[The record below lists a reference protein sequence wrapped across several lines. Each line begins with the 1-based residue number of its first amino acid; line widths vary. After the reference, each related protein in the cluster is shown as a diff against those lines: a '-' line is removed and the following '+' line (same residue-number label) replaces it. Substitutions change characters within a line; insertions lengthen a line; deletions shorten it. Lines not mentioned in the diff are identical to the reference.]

1 MSEAAVP
8 RPWPALVGPRQDLPP
23 WAPENVSSPG
33 DTELDVIMKVRAA
46 RDAARRPGPRD
57 A

>member
-1 MSEAAVP
+1 MSEAPVP
-8 RPWPALVGPRQDLPP
+8 RPWPAHEGPRQDLPP